1 MSSIEIG
8 YVMVAGV
15 IALLF
20 MGIPV
25 ALTLMVVGAL
35 GLLAIRGPNGAL
47 FLLESIPYA
56 SVANL
61 ALIVIPL
68 FILMGH
74 FAFSAGLSEKAYK
87 AAKSW
92 IGHVAGGLPIAT
104 VFACAGFATV
114 CGSSVATA
122 ATISKVTVPE
132 MLRAG
137 YPQWLAAGPVAIA
150 GALGILIPPSGILI
164 IYSIATN
171 VSIADLFIGA
181 LIPGFLTA
189 VVYGLGIY
197 VMVRR
202 NPELAKRTRMPKASW
217 KQRAK
222 ATADSWEVIVL
233 FVVVIGAI
241 YSGIATATEAAGIGA
256 ALALVFALCRKD
268 RQPGSLW
275 RGLVETGSSS
285 ASIFMLMIGSAVFS
299 VALATT
305 QLPTLLATTVLGWEL
320 SPVVLLLLLIIPY
333 VLLGCLI
340 DGISMIFITMPVVFP
355 IIESVGIHPV
365 LFGIFVTKL
374 VEIGAV
380 TPPVGINVFV
390 VQGSVPGLKLKE
402 IFRGVT
408 PFIIMELFLI
418 VLLIAFPEIVTI
430 ALKR

>member
-1 MSSIEIG
+1 MSSMEIG
-8 YVMVAGV
+8 YVMVGAV
-15 IALLF
+15 IALLAL
-20 MGIPV
+20 GIPV
-25 ALTLMVVGAL
+25 ALTLMAVGAA
-35 GLLAIRGPNGAL
+35 GLFAIRGVRGTI
-47 FLLESIPYA
+47 FLLESVPYT

-74 FAFSAGLSEKAYK
+74 FAFSAGMSDKAYR

-92 IGHVAGGLPIAT
+92 VGHIAGGLPIAT
-104 VFACAGFATV
+104 VWACAGFATV

-132 MLRAG
+132 MLKMG
-137 YPQWLAAGPVAIA
+137 YPQRLAAGPVAIA

-181 LIPGFLTA
+181 IIPGFLTA
-189 VVYGLGIY
+189 LVYAFGLY
-197 VMVRR
+197 FMVKRD
-202 NPELAKRTRMPKASW
+202 PELAERTRIPKASW
-217 KQRAK
+217 KERARS
-222 ATADSWEVIVL
+222 TASAWEVVVL
-233 FVVVIGAI
+233 FLVVIGAI
-241 YSGIATATEAAGIGA
+241 YSGLATATEAAGIGA
-256 ALALVFALCRKD
+256 ALSLIFALARKD
-268 RQPGSLW
+268 RVKGSIW
-275 RGLVETGSSS
+275 KGLVETGSSS

-305 QLPTLLATTVLGWEL
+305 QLPAAIANTVIDMNL
-320 SPVVLLLLLIIPY
+320 SPAALLLLLIIPY
-333 VLLGCLI
+333 LVLGCFI

-355 IIESVGIHPV
+355 IIEQSGIHPV

-390 VQGSVPGLKLKE
+390 VHGSVPGLRLAE
-402 IFRGVT
+402 IFRGVI
-408 PFIIMELFLI
+408 PFIFMELG
-418 VLLIAFPEIVTI
+418 LIALMIFFPSIVTV
-430 ALKR
+430 ALP